1 MSEQLSIDQEARKL
15 ARRRDVETS
24 REAAAA
30 NAGGKASHRRRILQ
44 AHAQKALDHRGGR
57 IPRPMREAGLI
68 DDEAA
73 QIVGLD
79 STETTRRCSDLRNLG
94 LLEWHV
100 APVSGIPFRRLT
112 RSGRAAR
119 VSVITEAGWD
129 ALDA

>member
-1 MSEQLSIDQEARKL
+1 MSEQLSIDALKL

-24 REAAAA
+24 KAAAAA

-44 AHAQKALDHRGGR
+44 AHAQRAIDHRCGEV
-57 IPRPMREAGLI
+57 PGLI

-73 QIVGLD
+73 QIIGLD

-94 LLEWHV
+94 LLEWLFV
-100 APVSGIPFRRLT
+100 PAGIVTNVPVLRKT
-112 RSGRAAR
+112 RSGRSAR